1 MIPIHFYNTLSAAK
15 ELFQPQVPGK
25 VSMYVCGITP
35 YDESHLGHARC
46 YVFFDVVKRLFKES
60 GLEVTCIQNF
70 TDIDDKIIARAKDL
84 KEDPKK
90 CADRFIEDYFQK
102 MDLLNVKRATFYP
115 RVTEVIPE
123 IIQFIQKLLGL
134 GLAYPLDGDIYYS
147 VRNFKGYGKLSKRT
161 LDEMES
167 GARVEV
173 DERKQ
178 DPFDFAL
185 WKKAKEGEPFWDS
198 PWGGGRPGWHIECS
212 VMAMKHLGE
221 TFDIHGGGQDL
232 IFPHHENEIAQSE
245 GLTKKIFARAWLHNG
260 FVTVNREKMSKS
272 LGNFFTLREIFEK
285 FKPEVVRFFLLSRHY
300 RTPLDFSDELLQQ
313 SANAYQSLKEA
324 EEISFFLLEEEP
336 KEHLILEDKKKF
348 FLDALSDDFN
358 TEKAIAELFKL
369 RNEMVEAFKKRDLAW
384 IAKARNTLYHC
395 SVELLGV
402 SLKSDLT
409 LPLIGELKQKLK
421 ERELA
426 RKNKD
431 WARADILRNE
441 ILMKGRVIEDTP
453 SGPIIKS
460 KG

>member
-1 MIPIHFYNTLSAAK
+1 MFPIRFYNTLTSRK
-15 ELFQPQVPGK
+15 ESFQPLVPGK

-46 YVFFDVVKRLFKES
+46 YVFFDVVKRLFKEN

-70 TDIDDKIIARAKDL
+70 TDIDDKIIDRAAKL
-84 KEDPKK
+84 EEDPKK
-90 CADRFIEDYFQK
+90 CADRYIKDYFEK
-102 MDLLNVKRATFYP
+102 MALLNVQSATFYP

-123 IIQFIQKLLGL
+123 IIQFIQKLLEL
-134 GLAYPLDGDIYYS
+134 GLAYVLDGDVYYS
-147 VRNFKGYGKLSKRT
+147 VRNFKDYGKLSKRT

-173 DERKQ
+173 DERKK

-185 WKKAKEGEPFWDS
+185 WKKAKEGEPFWES
-198 PWGGGRPGWHIECS
+198 PWGRGRPGWHIECS

-245 GLTKKIFARAWLHNG
+245 GLTKKPFARAWLHNG

-272 LGNFFTLREIFEK
+272 LGNFFTLKEIFEK

-300 RTPLDFSDELLQQ
+300 RTPLDFSDLILQQ

-336 KEHLILEDKKKF
+336 REHLILEDKKKD
-348 FLDALSDDFN
+348 FLEALSDDFN

-369 RNEMVEAFKKRDLAW
+369 RNQMMEEFKKGNLDW
-384 IAKARNTLYHC
+384 IRKSRSTLHYLT
-395 SVELLGV
+395 ETLLGV
-402 SLKSDLT
+402 SLKAELT
-409 LPLIGELKQKLK
+409 LPLIKELKQKLK
-421 ERELA
+421 EREVA
-426 RKNKD
+426 RINKD
-431 WARADILRNE
+431 WEQADHLRAEL
-441 ILMKGRVIEDTP
+441 LTKGFLIEDTP
-453 SGPIIKS
+453 LGPVIKPA
-460 KG
+460 